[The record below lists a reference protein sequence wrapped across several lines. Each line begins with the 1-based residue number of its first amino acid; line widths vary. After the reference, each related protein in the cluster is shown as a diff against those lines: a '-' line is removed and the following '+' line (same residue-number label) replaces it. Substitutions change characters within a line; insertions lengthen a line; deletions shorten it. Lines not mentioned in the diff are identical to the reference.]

1 MKGDDMATKITPFLW
16 FNNQAEEA
24 AKFYTSVFKNSK
36 INAVTRYGK
45 EGPGPEGSVMTVDF
59 QLDGQELTAING
71 GPHYTLT
78 PAISF
83 VVHCRTQQE
92 VDEYWDKLLT
102 GGEPMQCGWLTD
114 RFGLSWQI
122 TPTILLEMIQD
133 KDAARKSRVMQAMMQ
148 MVKLDIQKLKD
159 AYERG

>member
-1 MKGDDMATKITPFLW
+1 MATKITPFLW

-36 INAVTRYGK
+36 INTVTRYGA
-45 EGPGPEGSVMTVDF
+45 EGPGPKDSVMTVDF
-59 QLDGQELTAING
+59 TLDGQELTAING
-71 GPHYTLT
+71 GSHYTLT

-92 VDEYWDKLLT
+92 IDEYWDKLLA
-102 GGEPMQCGWLTD
+102 GGEAMQCGWLTD

-133 KDAARKSRVMQAMMQ
+133 KNAARKSRVMQAMMQ

-159 AYERG
+159 AYERA

>member
-1 MKGDDMATKITPFLW
+1 MATKITPFLW

-36 INAVTRYGK
+36 INTVTRYGA
-45 EGPGPEGSVMTVDF
+45 EGPGPKDSVMTVDF
-59 QLDGQELTAING
+59 TLDGQQLTAING
-71 GPHYTLT
+71 GTHYTLT

-92 VDEYWDKLLT
+92 VDEFWDKLLA
-102 GGEPMQCGWLTD
+102 GGEAMQCGWLTD

-133 KDAARKSRVMQAMMQ
+133 KDAARKTRVMQAMMQ

>member
-1 MKGDDMATKITPFLW
+1 MTTKITPFLW
-16 FNNQAEEA
+16 FNDQAEEA
-24 AKFYTSVFKNSK
+24 AKFYTTVFKNSK
-36 INAVTRYGK
+36 IGTVTRYGA
-45 EGPGPEGSVMTVDF
+45 EGPGPKDSVMTVTF
-59 QLDGQELTAING
+59 TLDGQELTAING
-71 GPHYTLT
+71 GPHYSLS
-78 PAISF
+78 PAFSF

-92 VDEYWDKLLT
+92 VDEYWTKLGA
-102 GGEPMQCGWLTD
+102 GGQTLQCGWLTD

-133 KDAARKSRVMQAMMQ
+133 KNEARKSRVMQAMMQ

>member
-1 MKGDDMATKITPFLW
+1 MATKITPFLW

-36 INAVTRYGK
+36 INAVTRYGE
-45 EGPGPEGSVMTVDF
+45 EGPGPKDSVMTVSF
-59 QLDGQELTAING
+59 NLDGQELTAING
-71 GPHYTLT
+71 GPHYQLT

-92 VDEYWDKLLT
+92 VDEYWDKLLA
-102 GGEPMQCGWLTD
+102 GGQALQCGWLTD

-133 KDAARKSRVMQAMMQ
+133 KNEARKSRVMQAMMQ
-148 MVKLDIQKLKD
+148 MVKLDIQGLKD
-159 AYERG
+159 AYERDEA

>member
-1 MKGDDMATKITPFLW
+1 MANKITPFLW
-16 FNNQAEEA
+16 FDNQAEEA

-36 INAVTRYGK
+36 INTVTRYGA
-45 EGPGPEGSVMTVDF
+45 EGPGPKDSVMTVSF
-59 QLDGQELTAING
+59 TVEGQELTAING

-78 PAISF
+78 PAISL

-92 VDEYWDKLLT
+92 VDEYWDKLLA
-102 GGEPMQCGWLTD
+102 GGQAMQCGWLTD

-159 AYERG
+159 AYEGR